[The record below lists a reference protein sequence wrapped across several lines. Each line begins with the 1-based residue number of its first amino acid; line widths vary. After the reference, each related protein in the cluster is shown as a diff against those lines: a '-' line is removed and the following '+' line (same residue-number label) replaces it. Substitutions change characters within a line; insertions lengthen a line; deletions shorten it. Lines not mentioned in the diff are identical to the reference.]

1 MTLAKLVK
9 TKANR
14 VLGIDASTNSIAFCL
29 MENDIPLK
37 WGKVELSGSDIYD
50 KIYDAKIKMHSML
63 DQLKSDY
70 IAVDGAI
77 LVRSPDAVI
86 KLSYVYGVVIAE
98 LMSTGASV
106 ITISPSSW
114 QAYIGNKNPTKEEK
128 AAIRVKNPG
137 YAESWY
143 KNQLRNMRK
152 QRTAD
157 YFNKKY
163 NISLEDFDVADSF
176 GIAHYANKVLLND
189 EIISKPD
196 LAIQKVCSTKE
207 NGN

>member
-1 MTLAKLVK
+1 MKLADLVK

-14 VLGIDASTNSIAFCL
+14 VLGIDASTNSVAFCL
-29 MENDIPLK
+29 MENDKPLK
-37 WGKVELSGSDIYD
+37 WGKINFVGQDIYE
-50 KIYDAKIKMHSML
+50 KIHDAKIKTSSML
-63 DQLKSDY
+63 EELRSDY
-70 IAVDGAI
+70 IAVEGAI

-137 YAESWY
+137 FEEVPG
-143 KNQLRNMRK
+143 R
-152 QRTAD
+152 
-157 YFNKKY
+157 
-163 NISLEDFDVADSF
+163 
-176 GIAHYANKVLLND
+176 
-189 EIISKPD
+189 
-196 LAIQKVCSTKE
+196 
-207 NGN
+207 

>member
-1 MTLAKLVK
+1 MKLADLVK
-9 TKANR
+9 IKANR

-37 WGKVELSGSDIYD
+37 WGKINLSGNDIFE
-50 KIYDAKIKMHSML
+50 KIYDAKVKMSVML
-63 DQLKSDY
+63 DELRSDY
-70 IAVDGAI
+70 IAVEGAI

-128 AAIRVKNPG
+128 SAIRVKNPG
-137 YAESWY
+137 YADSWY
-143 KNQLRNMRK
+143 KNQIRNMRK
-152 QRTAD
+152 QRTVD
-157 YFNKKY
+157 YFNDKY
-163 NISLEDFDVADSF
+163 NLSIQDFDVADSF
-176 GIAHYANKVLLND
+176 GIAHYANKVLT
-189 EIISKPD
+189 ER
-196 LAIQKVCSTKE
+196 
-207 NGN
+207 

>member
-1 MTLAKLVK
+1 MKLASLVK

-29 MENDIPLK
+29 MEDDVPLK
-37 WGKVELSGSDIYD
+37 WGKINLVGEDIYE
-50 KIYDAKIKMHSML
+50 KIHDAKNKMAMML
-63 DQLKSDY
+63 DELKSDY
-70 IAVDGAI
+70 IVVEGAI

-98 LMSTGASV
+98 LMSTGAKV
-106 ITISPSSW
+106 ITISPSAW
-114 QAYIGNKNPTKEEK
+114 QAYIGNKNPTKDEK
-128 AAIRVKNPG
+128 SAIRLANPG

-163 NISLEDFDVADSF
+163 GLQIVDFDVADSF
-176 GIAHYANKVLLND
+176 GIAHYSNQVL
-189 EIISKPD
+189 
-196 LAIQKVCSTKE
+196 TKR
-207 NGN
+207 

>member
-1 MTLAKLVK
+1 MTLASLIK

-14 VLGIDASTNSIAFCL
+14 VLGIDASTTSIAFCL
-29 MENDIPLK
+29 MENDTPIK
-37 WGKVELSGSDIYD
+37 WGKINLVGNDIYE
-50 KIYDAKIKMHSML
+50 KIHDAKNKMHTML
-63 DQLKSDY
+63 GELKSDY
-70 IAVDGAI
+70 IAVEGAI

-128 AAIRVKNPG
+128 AAIRLKSPG
-137 YAESWY
+137 YADSWY

-163 NISLEDFDVADSF
+163 GLEVVDFDVADSF
-176 GIAHYANKVLLND
+176 GIAHYANKVLT
-189 EIISKPD
+189 ER
-196 LAIQKVCSTKE
+196 
-207 NGN
+207 